1 MNKRDKV
8 FELLGELKLRGI
20 KADYDEVVGQG
31 IQKRQSFENILLNL
45 LQIELSER
53 RRKSI
58 QYQLATSKVHTIK
71 NLDQFKELSDLI
83 VANRITEELNDV
95 MDKVYT
101 RDLFNSN

>member
-1 MNKRDKV
+1 MIMNKRDKV

-58 QYQLATSKVHTIK
+58 Q
-71 NLDQFKELSDLI
+71 
-83 VANRITEELNDV
+83 
-95 MDKVYT
+95 
-101 RDLFNSN
+101 